1 MTDTI
6 VVTNLSKW
14 FGLKVAVSELS
25 IGFRPGVTG
34 LLGPNG
40 AGKTTLLRVMSGLQ
54 RPSQGEVRILGV
66 DPRQDTEIYRKIS
79 LVPEDESVYDRLT
92 GRQFVE
98 LAARLAKI
106 DHPVERAETVL
117 DTVGLTDAADR
128 ALGGFS
134 KGMRQRAKVAA
145 ALVSDPEILLLD
157 EPLNGADPV
166 QRAQLIALFKRLGA
180 EGKTLLVSSHV
191 LAEVERV
198 SDRVVAM
205 VDGRLAAVGDV
216 ATIRAAMTDKPRRIY
231 VDTTDPRKLAAA
243 LIAGSDVLGVQV
255 DGGTVHVET
264 RDAGDL
270 ARRLPAIAID
280 HSIAISK
287 VEPVDES
294 LESVFRYLVEGRY
307 SVTLALHLY
316 RRIMRRGRVI
326 GLLALAAV
334 PGLVFW
340 LSAFDAPESDLT
352 TLYTDV
358 LASVG
363 YTFAIAAL
371 ILTTATLRDE
381 RDSGTLPYI
390 YMRPIARTNMAA
402 QSIAA
407 GTAAALVIG
416 VGGWIASAV
425 ALLAVGGD
433 MQAAIPSLSLF
444 VAAGIGYAAIFVPL
458 GYLVP
463 RALLFGLGYILV
475 VETILAFAVEGL
487 AQISIWRISL
497 SIYAGLEDGFG
508 EVATQAMTPV
518 TPGVWGGVAKL
529 AGVLVI
535 GLVVLT
541 WALRKRDAL

>member
-6 VVTNLSKW
+6 VVANLSKW

-40 AGKTTLLRVMSGLQ
+40 AGKTTLLRVMAGLQ

-106 DHPVERAETVL
+106 DHPVERADTVL
-117 DTVGLTDAADR
+117 DTVGLTDAAGR

-231 VDTTDPRKLAAA
+231 VDTTNPRKLAAA

-264 RDAGDL
+264 SDAADL
-270 ARRLPAIAID
+270 ARRLPVIAID
-280 HSIAISK
+280 HSITITK

-294 LESVFRYLVEGRY
+294 LESVFRYLVEGR
-307 SVTLALHLY
+307 
-316 RRIMRRGRVI
+316 
-326 GLLALAAV
+326 
-334 PGLVFW
+334 
-340 LSAFDAPESDLT
+340 
-352 TLYTDV
+352 
-358 LASVG
+358 
-363 YTFAIAAL
+363 
-371 ILTTATLRDE
+371 
-381 RDSGTLPYI
+381 
-390 YMRPIARTNMAA
+390 
-402 QSIAA
+402 
-407 GTAAALVIG
+407 
-416 VGGWIASAV
+416 
-425 ALLAVGGD
+425 
-433 MQAAIPSLSLF
+433 
-444 VAAGIGYAAIFVPL
+444 
-458 GYLVP
+458 
-463 RALLFGLGYILV
+463 
-475 VETILAFAVEGL
+475 
-487 AQISIWRISL
+487 
-497 SIYAGLEDGFG
+497 
-508 EVATQAMTPV
+508 
-518 TPGVWGGVAKL
+518 
-529 AGVLVI
+529 
-535 GLVVLT
+535 
-541 WALRKRDAL
+541 